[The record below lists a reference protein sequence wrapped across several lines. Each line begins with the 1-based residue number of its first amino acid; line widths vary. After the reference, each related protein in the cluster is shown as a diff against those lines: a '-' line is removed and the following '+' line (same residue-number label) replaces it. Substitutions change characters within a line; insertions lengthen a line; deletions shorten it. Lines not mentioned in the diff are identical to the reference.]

1 MIVFFDRDVGTSL
14 PKALVELHFD
24 KQFNELHYHQQH
36 FPMNETDDVW
46 LPQVG
51 QRGWTVI
58 GHDSQHHIQENEIS
72 AIKQY
77 NIGCFYLWG
86 AEAKRWEKMQCFAK
100 AYERIIQA
108 EMKTPRPFIYR
119 VTKAGLLRLI
129 PIP

>member
-1 MIVFFDRDVGTSL
+1 LPTALITLRFDR
-14 PKALVELHFD
+14 
-24 KQFNELHYHQQH
+24 QFNELHYNQQH
-36 FPMNETDDVW
+36 FRIDEADDVW

-58 GHDSQHHIQENEIS
+58 GHDSQHHTREAELS

-86 AEAKRWEKMQCFAK
+86 AEAKRWEKMQCFAR
-100 AYERIIQA
+100 AYQRIVTA
-108 EMKTPRPFIYR
+108 ENITPRPFIYR
-119 VTKAGLLRLI
+119 VTKTGRLQVV

>member
-14 PKALVELHFD
+14 PKALLELHFD
-24 KQFNELHYHQQH
+24 KQFHELHYHQQH
-36 FPMNETDDVW
+36 FSMDEKDDVW

-58 GHDSQHHIQENEIS
+58 GHDSKHHTHENELS

-86 AEAKRWEKMQCFAK
+86 SEAKRWEKMRCFAM
-100 AYERIIQA
+100 AYERIVKA
-108 EMKTPRPFIYR
+108 EMETPKPFIFK
-119 VTKAGLLRLI
+119 VTKAGLLRVVSI
-129 PIP
+129 P